1 MIYVKRWYLNNP
13 LRNYNYLVVNDA
25 NHKALIIDPTMA
37 EHYEQFLNEQNIEAE
52 AILLTHDHG
61 DHIAAVAA
69 LKAKYNIPVYAHFE
83 HYRGHQ
89 VDHYVKD
96 GEQLSFNTANC
107 QVITCPGHIA
117 SHVSF
122 YFPQQELLFC
132 GDTIFTAGVGN
143 VKDSTADVVH
153 LYHSIEKLRSL
164 PETTKLYP
172 AHDYF
177 ENNLSFAQS
186 IQPQDDYY
194 RQWFNK
200 VMNVASEDKPIT
212 TLADENQMNIFFRA
226 NESELQA
233 ILRQANANIID
244 AQTAFCELR
253 ARKDAF

>member
-13 LRNYNYLVVNDA
+13 LRNYNYLIVNDV
-25 NHKALIIDPTMA
+25 NHTALIVDPTMSD
-37 EHYEQFLNEQNIEAE
+37 HYEQFLAEHRLEAE
-52 AILLTHDHG
+52 AVLLTHDHS

-69 LKAKYNIPVYAHFE
+69 LKAKYNIPVYAHFK
-83 HYRGHQ
+83 HYRGHP
-89 VDHYVKD
+89 VDYYVED
-96 GEQLSFNTANC
+96 NDVLNFNTANC

-122 YFPQQELLFC
+122 YFPQQGLLFC

-143 VKDSTADVVH
+143 VKDSTADVVC

-164 PETTKLYP
+164 PDVTKLYP

-186 IQPQDDYY
+186 INPQDTYY

-200 VMNVASEDKPIT
+200 VMNVAPEDKPIT
-212 TLADENQMNIFFRA
+212 TLADENQMNIFFRV
-226 NESELQA
+226 NEVKLQEM
-233 ILRQANANIID
+233 LRQANVNVVD
-244 AQTAFCELR
+244 AKTAFCELR
-253 ARKDAF
+253 ARKDVF